1 MSTPR
6 SSRAFARLLLVV
18 SLGLTATAQAHGP
31 RHASALIEP
40 VPQSTATECR
50 GTGDAIAYT
59 PGPRSSAVPSASC
72 RTPGET
78 ASVSPAAQGLMA
90 YGPHGSAFLK

>member
-6 SSRAFARLLLVV
+6 TSRAFARLLFAV
-18 SLGLTATAQAHGP
+18 SFGLTATAQAHGP

-50 GTGDAIAYT
+50 DTGGEIGYT
-59 PGPRSSAVPSASC
+59 PGPRSSAAPHASC

-78 ASVSPAAQGLMA
+78 AAISPTAQGLMA
-90 YGPHGSAFLK
+90 YGPRGNTFLK